1 MPSLF
6 QFAVRLGSCVE
17 LALIEGRT
25 TELPEEADETVNS
38 AGKSATGATSTE
50 EHDTSKDGK
59 GVAREGSDMI
69 KFNWMQ
75 RRRKTRNEGAIY
87 ML

>member
-1 MPSLF
+1 MLW
-6 QFAVRLGSCVE
+6 VRYTS
-17 LALIEGRT
+17 R
-25 TELPEEADETVNS
+25 ADETVNS
-38 AGKSATGATSTE
+38 AGKSATGATSAE

-75 RRRKTRNEGAIY
+75 QRRKTRNEGAIY
-87 ML
+87 ILWLEGSLKWEKCLGIDLG

>member
-1 MPSLF
+1 M
-6 QFAVRLGSCVE
+6 
-17 LALIEGRT
+17 
-25 TELPEEADETVNS
+25 NS
-38 AGKSATGATSTE
+38 AGNSATGATSAE

-75 RRRKTRNEGAIY
+75 QRRKTRNEGAIY
-87 ML
+87 IL